1 MIHLLAANAIL
12 TLHLLFICLVMFG
25 AVAALRWPRFAII
38 HIPAATWGFL
48 VEAYGWYCPLTDLEN
63 ALLRK
68 AGQEGY
74 TGGFIENHLLAII
87 YPDGL
92 TREIQMAL
100 AVMVLLVNGGMYGWM
115 LCRCWRKKHTPADE
129 E

>member
-1 MIHLLAANAIL
+1 MIHLLAAYAIL
-12 TLHLLFICLVMFG
+12 ILHLLFICLVMFG

-68 AGQEGY
+68 AGEEGY

-92 TREIQMAL
+92 TREVQVAL
-100 AVMVLLVNGGMYGWM
+100 AVMVLLVNGALYGWM
-115 LCRCWRKKHTPADE
+115 LARRWRQKRTQSDA
-129 E
+129 